1 MSRPLYLILAL
12 GWMGVIFYFS
22 SQSGDRVGLPSP
34 WDKFVHAGV
43 YGLLGWLLGRGSGHP
58 ASEGPSAPGWRR
70 YSWGWA
76 IAVAYGLSDEFHQSF
91 VPGRQA
97 DALDLLADSVGAFL
111 GTHLLQKPRQAR

>member
-1 MSRPLYLILAL
+1 MSRPIYLILAL
-12 GWMGVIFYFS
+12 GWMGVIFCFS

-58 ASEGPSAPGWRR
+58 A
-70 YSWGWA
+70 WGWA